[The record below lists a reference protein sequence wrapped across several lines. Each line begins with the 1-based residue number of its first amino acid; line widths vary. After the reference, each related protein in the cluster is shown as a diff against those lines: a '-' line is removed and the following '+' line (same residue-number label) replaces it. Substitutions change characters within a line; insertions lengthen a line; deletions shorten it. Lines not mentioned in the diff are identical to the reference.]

1 MNLSYAEGEAVWLNW
16 SYRWFSCFR
25 TITRGMYSASHIWVT
40 DAINTASSP
49 MVASRSSKPP
59 TRRTTDARMHGLNIE
74 AVSLEDVRRIGAEL
88 VQPDRLSVLVVGD
101 RTAVE
106 DGLRS
111 LDLPLKL
118 LDGNGAAIS
127 G

>member
-1 MNLSYAEGEAVWLNW
+1 MALFDLPNDYFTAVK
-16 SYRWFSCFR
+16 
-25 TITRGMYSASHIWVT
+25 G
-40 DAINTASSP
+40 
-49 MVASRSSKPP
+49 
-59 TRRTTDARMHGLNIE
+59 NIE

>member
-1 MNLSYAEGEAVWLNW
+1 MALFDLPNDY
-16 SYRWFSCFR
+16 F
-25 TITRGMYSASHIWVT
+25 
-40 DAINTASSP
+40 
-49 MVASRSSKPP
+49 
-59 TRRTTDARMHGLNIE
+59 TTVKGSIE

-118 LDGNGAAIS
+118 LDGNGAVVQA
-127 G
+127 